1 MSSFLSMSS
10 FPLRNIYLHR
20 LQHCTKDLSQAFDLE
35 RRSVRFRPKKEV
47 LQLFRA
53 FAYATVFR
61 LWHAR
66 AHSYSHLHT
75 HRHSD
80 YGVRTLQ
87 STTLRLRR
95 TNATVYNISATARTC
110 LQLTSFRGSS

>member
-10 FPLRNIYLHR
+10 FPLRNIYLHW

-53 FAYATVFR
+53 FVYATVFR
-61 LWHAR
+61 LRYVR
-66 AHSYSHLHT
+66 AHSYLPFAVFHFRIRKRATTELCISSYKSDVFNRHT
-75 HRHSD
+75 NLTVQR
-80 YGVRTLQ
+80 
-87 STTLRLRR
+87 
-95 TNATVYNISATARTC
+95 ATKF
-110 LQLTSFRGSS
+110 LTD